1 MRSIHVMKRAVVLCA
16 LLAGCLPPKEAR
28 DTTPA
33 PAAVA
38 PSGQVCHEERPLG
51 SNIARTV
58 CRSQDQIE
66 RDRRETQKLVHN
78 PGPPGSKSQ

>member
-1 MRSIHVMKRAVVLCA
+1 MMKRFVVLA
-16 LLAGCLPPKEAR
+16 GLLVGCGAPHR
-28 DTTPA
+28 DAPTTPA
-33 PAAVA
+33 PAAAAA

-66 RDRRETQKLVHN
+66 RDRRETQKLLHA
-78 PGPPGSKSQ
+78 PSPASAPM